1 MMNFFSKIFKGS
13 LFSPPE
19 IIKNAL
25 NERFHDVINIEWN
38 RNGDIYEAIFY
49 KDNIEFIAIFD
60 NSGLLLEYK
69 MFLPEGFLPEKIK
82 SELNKKGETMNAVMI
97 NKGSS
102 VTYETIY
109 RDKELTRYVLIFNEL
124 GEMMEERVL

>member
-19 IIKNAL
+19 IIRNAL
-25 NERFHDVINIEWN
+25 DERFHDVINIEWN
-38 RNGDIYEAIFY
+38 KNGETYEAIFY
-49 KDNIEFIAIFD
+49 KDNIEYIAIFD
-60 NSGLLLEYK
+60 NSGSLMEYK

-109 RDKELTRYVLIFNEL
+109 RDKELIRYILIFNEL
-124 GEMMEERVL
+124 GGIIEEKVL

>member
-19 IIKNAL
+19 VIVNSLKN
-25 NERFHDVINIEWN
+25 RFNDVINVEWN
-38 RNGDIYEAIFY
+38 KNGDYYEAIFY
-49 KDNIEFIAIFD
+49 KDNIEYIANFD
-60 NSGLLLEYK
+60 MEGVLIEYK
-69 MFLPEGFLPEKIK
+69 MFLPEGILPEKIK
-82 SELNKKGETMNAVMI
+82 STLNSKGETMNAVMI

-109 RDKELTRYVLIFNEL
+109 RDKELIRYLIVFNEL
-124 GEMMEERVL
+124 GGIIEEKIL

>member
-19 IIKNAL
+19 IIKIAL
-25 NERFHDVINIEWN
+25 KERFHDVINIEWN
-38 RNGDIYEAIFY
+38 KNGDTFEAIFY
-49 KDNIEFIAIFD
+49 KDNIEYIAIF
-60 NSGLLLEYK
+60 NISGLLLEYK
-69 MFLPEGFLPEKIK
+69 MFLPEGFLPGNIK
-82 SELNKKGETMNAVMI
+82 SVLNKKGETMNAVMI

-109 RDKELTRYVLIFNEL
+109 RDKELIRYLLVFNEL
-124 GEMMEERVL
+124 GVIIEEKIL

>member
-19 IIKNAL
+19 IIRNAL
-25 NERFHDVINIEWN
+25 VNSFQDVINIEWN
-38 RNGDIYEAIFY
+38 KNGESYEAIFY
-49 KDNIEFIAIFD
+49 KDNIEYIAIFES
-60 NSGLLLEYK
+60 SGTLLEYK

-102 VTYETIY
+102 VTYEAIY
-109 RDKELTRYVLIFNEL
+109 RDKELIRYVIIFNEL
-124 GEMMEERVL
+124 GGIIEEKVL

>member
-19 IIKNAL
+19 IIIDAL
-25 NERFHDVINIEWN
+25 KERFHDVINIEWN
-38 RNGDIYEAIFY
+38 KNGENFEAIFY
-49 KDNIEFIAIFD
+49 KDNIEYIAVFD
-60 NSGLLLEYK
+60 RSGVLLEYK

-82 SELNKKGETMNAVMI
+82 SVLNARGETMNAVMI
-97 NKGSS
+97 NKGNS

-109 RDKELTRYVLIFNEL
+109 RDKELIRYLMVFNEL
-124 GEMMEERVL
+124 GGIIEEKVL